1 MNWWKRLFGRRRLEA
16 QLDAELRDHVE
27 RQVADYVK
35 AGMSERESR
44 RRTRL
49 EFGGLDQVKE
59 LCRDVRGTRW
69 LEQIV
74 QDVDYSVRLLRK
86 TPGISSIALL
96 SLALGVGAPLAS
108 YSLVRALLVNE
119 VTASEPER
127 LNRVEVRSHSGNG
140 WSGFSYPEYRDLLAA
155 GAALQLAAYVP
166 ARDCQMVSRLANDL
180 SAVSCSIVS
189 ANYFEVLGITMPL
202 GRAFTSPSGV
212 TSDAAQPIVIS
223 HRFWRQRLGSEAQP
237 VGRAMVLNN
246 ASYVVAA
253 VLPADF
259 RSVEPHGLAADVYV
273 PVDTTNFP
281 ELNDRSARR
290 FDLLVRLPAGVAQE
304 HARQIFMSAVR
315 ELPRGPEAS
324 PDASGPEVRL
334 TAVSG
339 IARIQ
344 QDPDAQP
351 LLLLS
356 AVLLGLVAVVLLVA
370 CANVAGL
377 LLARGAARRGEIAI
391 RLALGASRR
400 RVIQQVLTESL
411 VLAVLGAALALL
423 AHFWL
428 GHAVKGTLLPFIS
441 AELRLATDRTLL
453 TVTMILTAGS
463 TLLCG
468 FFPALSMTK
477 TDVVTAIK
485 RGEHFGIR
493 HGLTVRH
500 ALVVGQVAGSMLL
513 LVIAAAFGRSL
524 WSIIAAEPGFE
535 VSRILVLE
543 LHHPRATRH
552 EDRDRNRQI
561 LAQGL
566 ERLSATPEIE
576 RVSSVGF
583 LPLSF
588 MDWTL
593 RVLLPNDQHPTPVS
607 AQEVGPDY
615 FSTLGI
621 PLLRGREFER
631 ADVGPVLRVALVN
644 ETFAQRLVAGIDP
657 VGQILRLVPGGQPGA
672 DTPLEIIGV
681 VRDSK
686 YRTLGEASRPVLYLP
701 HRGGSSAVTFV
712 LRHRGSERNVSV
724 ASRRTLAE
732 VAPSAVVE
740 AKTMRSHVDLA
751 VLPSR
756 AATALLTG
764 LGGVGLLLAVVGVY
778 GVVAHSVERRR
789 FEIGVRMALGATPV
803 KILKSILS
811 FALALVAI
819 GQGIGAAG
827 ALTLGGPLSDVLAS
841 GSRVGDPTV
850 LLGTA
855 AFVALVGVGAAF
867 WPARR
872 AMRVDP
878 AIALRYE

>member
-1 MNWWKRLFGRRRLEA
+1 MNWWTRLLGRRRVEA

-27 RQVADYVK
+27 RQVADYIK
-35 AGMSERESR
+35 AGMSEREAR

-49 EFGGLDQVKE
+49 EFGGLDQVKD
-59 LCRDVRGTRW
+59 LCRDVRGTQW

-74 QDVDYSVRLLRK
+74 QDVNYSVRLLRK
-86 TPGISSIALL
+86 SPGISLIALL

-119 VTASEPER
+119 VTASEPDR
-127 LNRVEVRSHSGNG
+127 LNRVEVRSHRGNG

-155 GAALQLAAYVP
+155 GTALELAAYIP
-166 ARDCQMVSRLANDL
+166 ARDCHMVLRLGDDL

-189 ANYFEVLGITMPL
+189 TNYFEVLGITMPL
-202 GRAFTSPSGV
+202 GGGFKSRSGA

-223 HRFWRQRLGSEAQP
+223 HRFWQQRLDRETQP
-237 VGRAMVLNN
+237 LGRAMVLND
-246 ASYVVAA
+246 ALYVIAA

-259 RSVEPHGLAADVYV
+259 SSVEAHGLVADVYV

-281 ELNDRSARR
+281 ELNDRNARR
-290 FDLLVRLPAGVAQE
+290 FDLLARLPAAMAQE
-304 HARQIFMSAVR
+304 QARQVLLSAVG
-315 ELPRGPEAS
+315 ELPRAREAS
-324 PDASGPEVRL
+324 PDGSGPQIRV

-339 IARIQ
+339 MARIQ

-356 AVLLGLVAVVLLVA
+356 TVLLGLVAVVLLVA

-400 RVIQQVLTESL
+400 RVIQQLLTESL

-428 GHAVKGTLLPFIS
+428 GHAVKGTVLPFIS

-453 TVTMILTAGS
+453 IVAMILTAGS

-468 FFPALSMTK
+468 FLPAVSMTK
-477 TDVVTAIK
+477 TDAVTAIK
-485 RGEHFGIR
+485 QREQFGIR
-493 HGLTVRH
+493 RGLTVRH

-513 LVIAAAFGRSL
+513 LVVAAAFGRSL
-524 WSIIAAEPGFE
+524 WSIVAAEPGFE
-535 VSRILVLE
+535 VIRTLVLE
-543 LHHPRATRH
+543 LHHPRATRP
-552 EDRDRNRQI
+552 EDRDRNRQL

-566 ERLSATPEIE
+566 ERLSTTPGIE

-593 RVLLPNDQHPTPVS
+593 RVRLPSEQHPTPVS

-615 FSTLGI
+615 FSTLRI

-631 ADVGPVLRVALVN
+631 MDVGPVLRVALVN
-644 ETFAQRLVAGIDP
+644 ETFAQRLFAGIDP
-657 VGQILRLVPGGQPGA
+657 VGQTLRLVPRGQSGA

-686 YRTLGEASRPVLYLP
+686 YRTLGETSRPVLYLP
-701 HRGGSSAVTFV
+701 HRGGSSVTTFV
-712 LRHRGSERNVSV
+712 LRHRGSEHNINVT
-724 ASRRTLAE
+724 ARRTLAA
-732 VAPSAVVE
+732 VAPGAVVE
-740 AKTMRSHVDLA
+740 VKTMRSHIDVA

-756 AATALLTG
+756 AATALLSG
-764 LGGVGLLLAVVGVY
+764 LGGVGLLLAVVGLF
-778 GVVAHSVERRR
+778 GVIAHSVERRR
-789 FEIGVRMALGATPV
+789 FEIGVRMAFGATPFQ
-803 KILKSILS
+803 ILKSILS
-811 FALALVAI
+811 FTLALLAI

-827 ALTLGGPLSDVLAS
+827 ALTLSGPLSEVLAS
-841 GSRVGDPTV
+841 GSDVGDPTV

-855 AFVALVGVGAAF
+855 ALVMVVGAGAAF

-878 AIALRYE
+878 AIAMRYD